1 MVPLRRRAFTLIE
14 LLVVIAIIAVLI
26 ALLLPAVQQAR
37 EAARRSTC
45 KNNLKQYGLGLHNYH
60 EAFSMFPIGGAN
72 WASPNISWQVQLL
85 PQMDQG
91 PLFNQL
97 SMDGNAIGCDGSRSA
112 AAWHSCVAGKYA
124 RTIQVPY
131 ALCPSDSGQDEING
145 GWAQSN
151 YTGSLGS
158 QRTPS
163 NPAFTCNI
171 YLTPRVNYEDP
182 QGSADHG
189 NTLSSTTLSGMF
201 ARLGPKI
208 TMASVEDGPSNV
220 IQVGEIL
227 PACNDHH
234 NGGWWDYNGMGN
246 AHSSTSVPINTNGM
260 CRNATPQERARLMPP
275 TLPSDCTDQSN
286 WNLSWGFRSRHAG
299 GAHFLLVDGSVHF
312 ISENIDYVTYQR
324 LGGRKDGQTIGPF

>member
-60 EAFSMFPIGGAN
+60 EAFNMFPIGGAN
-72 WASPNISWQVQLL
+72 WASPNIGWQVQLL

-97 SMDGNAIGCDGSRSA
+97 DMDGGITQCNGNLSNAAYDTCIN
-112 AAWHSCVAGKYA
+112 GKWA
-124 RTIQVPY
+124 REIQVPY
-131 ALCPSDSGQDEING
+131 ALCPSDSGQNELNG
-145 GWAQSN
+145 AWAQTN

-163 NPAFTCNI
+163 AAGACNL
-171 YLTPRVNYEDP
+171 YMSPGVHYENP

-189 NTLSSTTLSGMF
+189 NTTSSTTVSGMF
-201 ARLGPKI
+201 TRLGPKI
-208 TMASVEDGPSNV
+208 TIASVEDGPSNV
-220 IQVGEIL
+220 IHVAEIL
-227 PACNDHH
+227 PSCNDHLS
-234 NGGWWDYNGMGN
+234 GWWDYNGMGN
-246 AHSSTSVPINTNGM
+246 AHASTSVPINTNGM
-260 CRNATPQERARLMPP
+260 CRSATPQERAKLMPP
-275 TLPSDCTDQSN
+275 NTTQDCTNQNN
-286 WNLSWGFRSRHAG
+286 WNLSWGFRSKHNG

-312 ISENIDYVTYQR
+312 LSENIDYVTYQR